1 MAGRPKTAESKAR
14 QIEGLK
20 NRVPFKAGFDPKRN
34 LKGRPP
40 KLPHL
45 EALLAKVLGEEVNNV
60 TATERILISLRDQA
74 IKGDVRAIELF
85 LDRGYGKLTTK
96 IDADIGG
103 KVINVGYGEAEP
115 TDNQD

>member
-1 MAGRPKTAESKAR
+1 MAGRPKTPESKAR

-20 NRVPFKAGFDPKRN
+20 NRVSFKKGFDPKRN

-45 EALLAKVLGEEVNNV
+45 EALLAKVLGEEVNDV
-60 TATERILISLRDQA
+60 TATERILLALRDQA
-74 IKGDVRAIELF
+74 LNGDIRAIELF

-103 KVINVGYGEAEP
+103 KVINVGYDAEP
-115 TDNQD
+115 TTNED